1 MAFYKLVAGTVNA
14 TYRLFRSLFQ
24 ERENSVAIV
33 SRQSDAPFDL
43 MLLKDALEERVPD
56 VRIDMCCHKD
66 RQTVG
71 ILLHQLLLMA
81 TCDVVLVDGYVP
93 AVSLPRKHDNKIIQV
108 WHALGAIKKF
118 GYQSVGTPDGRSDE
132 QATELRMHRNYD
144 VIVAGLSGAVPAF
157 SAGFGYG
164 DGVFA
169 PIGLPRCDYLLS
181 PSFEEMRRERLDE
194 VRDRFG
200 VSPDDGYVDVLY
212 APTFRRNDDKWFA
225 EAIRR
230 LSRRISE
237 TKCGDKRLRLVV
249 SGHPIQHDDGSGDG
263 AYGNTVIVSGVET
276 VHLLHAVDYVVTDYS
291 TIAFEAAL
299 IDKPV
304 LFYAPDI
311 EAYRKSPGL
320 NIDPEKEFGGCCWRD
335 EGGVIEACAMDASG
349 ERKYD
354 DSEFRR
360 FFDAY
365 AENLKGLY
373 ERSESGTP
381 CIDALVDIVN
391 GSLTNRVS

>member
-14 TYRLFRSLFQ
+14 TYRLFKALFQ

-43 MLLKDALEERVPD
+43 MLLKDALEERIPD
-56 VRIDMCCHKD
+56 VRVDLCCHKD

-93 AVSLPRKHDNKIIQV
+93 AVSLPHRHDNKIIQV
-108 WHALGAIKKF
+108 WHALGAIKRF
-118 GYQSVGTPDGRSDE
+118 GYQSVGTPDGRSVE
-132 QATELRMHRNYD
+132 QASELRMHRNYD
-144 VIVAGLSGAVPAF
+144 VIVAGLSGAMPAF
-157 SAGFGYG
+157 SAGFGY
-164 DGVFA
+164 DADAFA

-181 PSFEEMRRERLDE
+181 PEFEVMRRERLDE

-200 VSPDDGYVDVLY
+200 VSPDDGYVDILY

-230 LSRRISE
+230 LSRKISE
-237 TKCGDKRLRLVV
+237 TECGDKKLRLVV

-263 AYGNTVIVSGVET
+263 AYGDTVIVSGTET

-304 LFYAPDI
+304 LFYVPDI

-349 ERKYD
+349 EWQYD
-354 DSEFRR
+354 DGEFRR
-360 FFDAY
+360 FFDGY
-365 AENLKGLY
+365 AANMREMW
-373 ERSESGTP
+373 ETSESDTP
-381 CIDALVDIVN
+381 CIDALVDIVKE
-391 GSLTNRVS
+391 SLTNRIS